1 MSRKQG
7 LAVRAKVRVPTFLPR
22 SEAGTEV
29 LQQELDEAVEEQ
41 KDALV
46 FQVYLGR
53 KVAIFLVAMGVQFFY
68 VFRVFISEDSY
79 NLLKAALHSITVP

>member
-1 MSRKQG
+1 VSRKG

-41 KDALV
+41 KDTLV
-46 FQVYLGR
+46 FQVFLSR
-53 KVAIFLVAMGVQFFY
+53 KAAIFLVALVVQFFY
-68 VFRVFISEDSY
+68 VFRLYISEDLY
-79 NLLKAALHSITVP
+79 DLLKAVIGSVNVP